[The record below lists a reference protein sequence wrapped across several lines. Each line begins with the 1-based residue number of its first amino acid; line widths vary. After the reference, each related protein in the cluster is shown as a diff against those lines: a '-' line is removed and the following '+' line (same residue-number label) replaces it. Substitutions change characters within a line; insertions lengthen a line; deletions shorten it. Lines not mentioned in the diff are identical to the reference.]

1 MKHTLLYSLL
11 FLILSCSA
19 SKQIEKQLSSGN
31 YDTAIN
37 DAIRKLRT
45 NKERKGKIEYIVLLK
60 RAFNKAN
67 DRDLNEIKYLESNNN
82 PALYEQIYNTFVG
95 LKNRQDRIKP
105 VLPLYINGKEQKFSF
120 INYNT
125 SIVNYKNKTSEYLYN
140 QAIALLNGSKLDARS
155 AYNDFIYI
163 DKINPNYK
171 DVRIKI
177 NEALQKGRDFILLQ
191 LKNETQQII
200 PERLENDLLNIST
213 YGLNN
218 LWTVYHNNKLPNLKY
233 DYQFDL
239 KFKSIFISPEQVVER
254 QISKER
260 QIKDGKKN
268 LLDSNGNVVKDS
280 LGNNIQVDKF
290 ITVSCNYFE
299 TKQLKQTEIN
309 ASAEVTDLSNQQLV
323 DAFPINSN
331 FIFEHIYANL
341 QGDRRALDENL
352 ILYLNNR
359 QVPFPSNEQMIFDS
373 GEDLKAQ
380 LKAIITNQRY

>member
-11 FLILSCSA
+11 FLILSCSG
-19 SKQIEKQLSSGN
+19 SRQIEKQLSSGN
-31 YDTAIN
+31 YDAAIN
-37 DAIRKLRT
+37 DAVRKLRT
-45 NKERKGKIEYIVLLK
+45 NKDRKGKIEYIELLK
-60 RAFNKAN
+60 RAYNKAN
-67 DRDLNEIKYLESNNN
+67 DRDLNDIKYLESNNN
-82 PALYEQIYNTFVG
+82 PALYEQIYNTYVG
-95 LKNRQDRIKP
+95 LRNRQELIKP
-105 VLPLYINGKEQKFSF
+105 VLPLYINGREQKFNF
-120 INYNT
+120 VNYN
-125 SIVNYKNKTSEYLYN
+125 SLIVNYRAKTSEYLYN
-140 QAIALLNGSKLDARS
+140 QANTLLNGNKFDARA

-163 DKINPNYK
+163 DKINPDFK
-171 DVRIKI
+171 DVRLKI
-177 NEALQKGRDFILLQ
+177 NEALTKGRDYILLQ

-218 LWTVYHNNKLPNLKY
+218 LWTVYHNNEQPNFNY
-233 DYQFDL
+233 DYQFNL
-239 KFKSIFISPEQVVER
+239 KFKSIFISPEQVSER

-280 LGNNIQVDKF
+280 LGNTIQVDKF

-309 ASAEVTDLSNQQLV
+309 ASAEVTDLTSNQLV
-323 DAFPINSN
+323 DAFPVNSN

-341 QGDRRALDENL
+341 QGDRRALDDNL

-359 QVPFPSNEQMIFDS
+359 QVPFPSNEQMIFDT
-373 GEDLKAQ
+373 GEDLKTQ

>member
-140 QAIALLNGSKLDARS
+140 QANTLLNGSKLDARS

-359 QVPFPSNEQMIFDS
+359 QVPFPSNEQMIFDT

>member
-1 MKHTLLYSLL
+1 MKKILL
-11 FLILSCSA
+11 FTFTILIVACSA
-19 SKQIEKQLSSGN
+19 SRRIGKQLNYGN
-31 YDTAIN
+31 YDSAIT
-37 DAIRKLRT
+37 DAIRKIST
-45 NKERKGKIEYIVLLK
+45 NKTRKGNEDIVLLLK
-60 RAFNKAN
+60 EAYVKAA
-67 DRDLNEIKYLESNNN
+67 DRDVNQIKYLASNNN
-82 PALYEQIYNTFVG
+82 PALSEQIYNLYLG
-95 LKNRQDRIKP
+95 LRNRQEQIKP
-105 VLPLYINGKEQKFSF
+105 LLPLYANGKQINFNF
-120 INYNT
+120 FNYNNQ
-125 SIVNYKNKTSEYLYN
+125 IVNYRNKTSEYLYN
-140 QAIALLNGSKLDARS
+140 QANALLNGSKFDARS

-260 QIKDGKKN
+260 QIKEGKKN

-359 QVPFPSNEQMIFDS
+359 QVPFPSNEQMIFDT

>member
-82 PALYEQIYNTFVG
+82 PALYEQIYNTFIG

-140 QAIALLNGSKLDARS
+140 QANTLLNGSKLDARS

-359 QVPFPSNEQMIFDS
+359 QVPFPSNEQMIFDT